1 MASVQS
7 TVIQGLGFLVRV
19 MLIMGSMIYW
29 NYSEADMNKSL
40 INPLSIAALIP
51 AVANWWRINWLS
63 G

>member
-1 MASVQS
+1 
-7 TVIQGLGFLVRV
+7 
-19 MLIMGSMIYW
+19 MGSMIYW